1 MKKNLNKSKVSE
13 NMQQKN
19 KLNRQKKKTI
29 KTTTAKKHREG
40 KTMDIIWSTIVA
52 VNLILPN
59 CIVYEK

>member
-1 MKKNLNKSKVSE
+1 
-13 NMQQKN
+13 MQQKN
-19 KLNRQKKKTI
+19 KLNRQKKDNKNNNN
-29 KTTTAKKHREG
+29 KKHREE